1 MSMIGAERLI
11 LLCCILFAKISGLA
25 FMNIKLLVICA
36 QSNFLAV
43 HVIRVLSA
51 F

>member
-25 FMNIKLLVICA
+25 FMNIKLLVI
-36 QSNFLAV
+36 SV
-43 HVIRVLSA
+43 KLSRSA
-51 F
+51 CN